1 MLLKRDLRCSG
12 ECLFAEPVGDCFRVA
27 WGVNESL
34 PGSLLAL
41 SGVRTTW
48 RADTGVYGAAS
59 IGEALPAVVGR
70 KPVPRLG
77 IVLNLLCT
85 GDISMGL
92 PRSEDCAGL
101 LAKGLSAGNGTPPLL
116 A

>member
-12 ECLFAEPVGDCFRVA
+12 DCLFAEPVGELFRVA

-41 SGVRTTW
+41 SGTGVWSTW

-59 IGEALPAVVGR
+59 IGEPWR
-70 KPVPRLG
+70 
-77 IVLNLLCT
+77 
-85 GDISMGL
+85 
-92 PRSEDCAGL
+92 
-101 LAKGLSAGNGTPPLL
+101 
-116 A
+116 